1 MKAHEAS
8 ENLADAHARGAKHV
22 ALLIAVLAA
31 LLAVIEVAGGNAEQD
46 AQKSNVDAANLWSFY
61 LAKSIRQTVLRAD
74 ADRLELDLAALPPER
89 QEAGRKLVATWR
101 ADIAR
106 YESEPGPTGGEGRR
120 ELVVR
125 AKAAEALRDL
135 SLARDDM
142 FDYASAAMQLAIV
155 LASAS
160 VVVGIGWLAL
170 LGAGVGALGVGF
182 AFLGFLAPTLLGV

>member
-8 ENLADAHARGAKHV
+8 ENLNEAHERGAKHV

-31 LLAVIEVAGGNAEQD
+31 LLALVEVAGGNAEQD
-46 AQKSNVDAANLWSFY
+46 ASKSNIDASNLWSFY
-61 LAKSIRQTVLRAD
+61 QAKTIRQTVLRAE
-74 ADRLELDLAALPPER
+74 AERLDFELPTLAPER
-89 QEAGRKLVATWR
+89 QEPARRLLASWR

-120 ELVVR
+120 ELMAR
-125 AKAAEALRDL
+125 AKAAEALRDHA
-135 SLARDDM
+135 LAQDDM

-160 VVVGIGWLAL
+160 VVVGIAWLAY
-170 LGAGVGALGVGF
+170 VGGGVGF
-182 AFLGFLAPTLLGV
+182 LGVLFAVLGFLAPTLLKF

>member
-8 ENLADAHARGAKHV
+8 ENLNEAHERGAKRV

-46 AQKSNVDAANLWSFY
+46 AQKFNIDASNLWSFY
-61 LAKSIRQTVLRAD
+61 QAKTVRQTILRAD
-74 ADRLELDLAALPPER
+74 ADRLEIDLAAMPAER
-89 QEAGRKLVATWR
+89 QEAARKLAAAWR

-120 ELVVR
+120 ELIVR
-125 AKAAEALRDL
+125 AKSAEAQRDL
-135 SLARDDM
+135 ALAKDDM

-160 VVVGIGWLAL
+160 VVIGIVWLAYLGAGIGFIGVAFAL
-170 LGAGVGALGVGF
+170 LGFV
-182 AFLGFLAPTLLGV
+182 APTLLQF

>member
-1 MKAHEAS
+1 MKAYEAS
-8 ENLADAHARGAKHV
+8 ENLNDAHERGAKQV

-31 LLAVIEVAGGNAEQD
+31 LLAIIEVAGGNAEQD

-61 LAKSIRQTVLRAD
+61 QAKTIRQTVLRAE
-74 ADRLELDLAALPPER
+74 ADRLDFELPALSPER
-89 QEAGRKLVATWR
+89 QEPARRLVAAWR

-106 YESEPGPTGGEGRR
+106 YESEPSTNEGRR

-125 AKAAEALRDL
+125 AKAAEGLRDL
-135 SLARDDM
+135 SLAKDDM

-160 VVVGIGWLAL
+160 VVVGIGWLAYV
-170 LGAGVGALGVGF
+170 GAGVGFLGVLF
-182 AFLGFLAPTLLGV
+182 AFLGFLAPTLLQL